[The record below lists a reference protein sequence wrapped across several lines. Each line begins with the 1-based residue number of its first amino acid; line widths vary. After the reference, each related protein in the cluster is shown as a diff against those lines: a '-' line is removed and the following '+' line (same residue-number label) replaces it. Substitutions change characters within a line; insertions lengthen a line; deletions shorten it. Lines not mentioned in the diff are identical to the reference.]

1 MSASN
6 SAKQFPVLTDEMV
19 ADYLRSRPDFFDD
32 REQLLADMHLQHES
46 GAAISLV
53 ERQVSVLRD
62 RNNEILERLHKL
74 LDNAKANDQLIEQTR
89 RMVLGLLDAKD
100 FEQLILALE
109 KSLTEDFGIDFC
121 RLHLISDTE
130 QQDIGPLTWL
140 SSQQAAESIHGL
152 LNAKKVICGV
162 LRREEREFIF
172 GEQSAELGSAAVVP
186 LSTHRKLGLL
196 AIGSRDPEHYKSGMG
211 TMFLD
216 YIAEVLIR
224 VLPKAM
230 PDA

>member
-1 MSASN
+1 MSVSN
-6 SAKQFPVLTDEMV
+6 SANQLPVLTDDMV
-19 ADYLRSRPDFFDD
+19 ADYLRERPDFFDT

-53 ERQVSVLRD
+53 ERQVSVLRG
-62 RNNEILERLHKL
+62 RNSEILERMHKL
-74 LDNAKANDQLIEQTR
+74 LDNAKANDQLFEQTR

-100 FEQLILALE
+100 FEQLVLSLE
-109 KSLTEDFGIDFC
+109 KSLCDDFGIDFC
-121 RLHLISDTE
+121 RLHLISE
-130 QQDIGPLTWL
+130 QHHNDFGPLQWL
-140 SSQQAAESIHGL
+140 NSKQAANSIHGL

-172 GEQSAELGSAAVVP
+172 GEQSSELGSAAVVP
-186 LSTHRKLGLL
+186 LATDRKLGLL

-230 PDA
+230 PKS